1 MIAALNADLDKAQE
15 LGIFFSETQPPLSQ
29 IANLGALRKKKKEDD
44 ICIKL
49 ISGVYHLKVMCIANH

>member
-29 IANLGALRKKKKEDD
+29 IANLGAPRKKKKRMTFVSNLFQV
-44 ICIKL
+44 CI
-49 ISGVYHLKVMCIANH
+49 I

>member
-1 MIAALNADLDKAQE
+1 MIAALKADVDETQKLI
-15 LGIFFSETQPPLSQ
+15 IFFSETQPPLSQ
-29 IANLGALRKKKKEDD
+29 IANLGAPRKKKKEDD

>member
-29 IANLGALRKKKKEDD
+29 IANLGAPRKKKEDD